1 MTIRGIICILVELF
15 FLIVSLGT
23 GIRELL
29 VVAICLGAV
38 IVYSFISVLLSVLT
52 LTARTNIDKK
62 ELNRKE
68 TVCLTLTLNGV
79 VLLPVTCFVT
89 VYPPGA
95 KYWQKHKRHRHA
107 FSLTPSLILTR
118 EYAFNLICSHR
129 GYYTAGLRTLRLRD
143 LFGLFSVPI
152 IRSRKE
158 EMKNPLTVFPRV
170 YRLQSEEEKVAIAEG
185 NASTQIKSASQGE
198 LLGDSRQYQ
207 SGDPLNRI
215 NWKLSARTRE
225 LYTRQFEVQEN
236 PQVLIILDAAC
247 KSENVSRIADIACE
261 TAASLA
267 NHYVD
272 SNRSVRFVTVRSKSY
287 VENEDMW
294 VKNDRDVYVI
304 LHQLVGITFYN
315 DETPLELWQLEDID
329 FRSTSTIR
337 VITDNP
343 SLELLNMMG
352 DIISRDGMADCFIP
366 VGDETIDE
374 TTIPSNDRISP
385 VFIYRPS
392 QITEKLGDVL

>member
-1 MTIRGIICILVELF
+1 MTVRGAICVLVEFL

-38 IVYSFISVLLSVLT
+38 IAYSFLSVLLSVLT
-52 LTARTNIDKK
+52 LTASINVDKK

-68 TVCLTLTLNGV
+68 TVCITLVLNGAIV
-79 VLLPVTCFVT
+79 LPVVCFVT
-89 VYPPGA
+89 VYPPGV
-95 KYWQKHKRHRHA
+95 KYREKEKRHRHA
-107 FSLTPSLILTR
+107 FSLTPSLTLTR
-118 EYAFNLICSHR
+118 EYDFNLICSHR
-129 GYYTAGLRTLRLRD
+129 GYYTAGLKSLRLRD
-143 LFGLFSVPI
+143 LFGLFSVPVF
-152 IRSRKE
+152 RSRKE
-158 EMKNPLTVFPRV
+158 EMKIPITVFPKVHKLNSDVER
-170 YRLQSEEEKVAIAEG
+170 VAIAEG

-207 SGDPLNRI
+207 NGGPLNRI

-225 LYTRQFEVQEN
+225 LYSRQFEVQEN
-236 PQVLIILDAAC
+236 PQVLIVLDAAC
-247 KSENVSRIADIACE
+247 KSENISRIADIACE

-287 VENEDMW
+287 IENEDMW

-304 LHQLVGITFYN
+304 MHQLIGMNFYN
-315 DETPLELWQLEDID
+315 NETPLELWQLEDVD

-343 SLELLNMMG
+343 SSELLNSMG
-352 DIISRDGMADCFIP
+352 DIISREGMADCFVP
-366 VGDETIDE
+366 VGDKNFDE
-374 TTIPSNDRISP
+374 NTIPSNDRISP
-385 VFIYRPS
+385 VFIYRPGEIS
-392 QITEKLGDVL
+392 EKAGDVL

>member
-1 MTIRGIICILVELF
+1 MTVRGAICVLVELF

-52 LTARTNIDKK
+52 LTAGIEVDKK
-62 ELNRKE
+62 EISRKD
-68 TVCLTLTLNGV
+68 TVCLTLTINGTVLFPV
-79 VLLPVTCFVT
+79 VCFVT
-89 VYPPGA
+89 VYPPGV
-95 KYWQKHKRHRHA
+95 KYKEKHKRHRHA
-107 FSLTPSLILTR
+107 FSLASSLTLTR
-118 EYAFNLICSHR
+118 EYDFNLVCSHR

-143 LFGLFSVPI
+143 LFGLFSVPVF
-152 IRSRKE
+152 RSRKE
-158 EMKNPLTVFPRV
+158 EMKIPLTVFPKV
-170 YRLQSEEEKVAIAEG
+170 YKLKSEEEKIAIAEG

-198 LLGDSRQYQ
+198 LLGDSRKYQ
-207 SGDPLNRI
+207 SGDPLNRV

-236 PQVLIILDAAC
+236 PQVLIILDTAC
-247 KSENVSRIADIACE
+247 RSENISRIADIACE
-261 TAASLA
+261 TVASLA

-294 VKNDRDVYVI
+294 VKNDRDVYVV
-304 LHQLVGITFYN
+304 LHQLIGMTFYN
-315 DETPLELWQLEDID
+315 DPTPLELWQLEDID

-385 VFIYRPS
+385 VFIYKPS
-392 QITEKLGDVL
+392 QIIEKVGDVL

>member
-1 MTIRGIICILVELF
+1 MTVRGAICILVELL
-15 FLIVSLGT
+15 FLTVSLGT

-29 VVAICLGAV
+29 VIAICLGAV
-38 IVYSFISVLLSVLT
+38 ISYSFISILLSVLT
-52 LTARTNIDKK
+52 VTANIRVNKK

-79 VLLPVTCFVT
+79 VILPVACFIT
-89 VYPPGA
+89 VYPPGVRIRE
-95 KYWQKHKRHRHA
+95 KDKRHRHA
-107 FSLTPSLILTR
+107 FSLSPSLTLTR
-118 EYAFNLICSHR
+118 EYDFNLICSHR
-129 GYYTAGLRTLRLRD
+129 GYYTAGLRSLCLRD
-143 LFGLFSVPI
+143 LFGLFSVPVF
-152 IRSRKE
+152 RSRKE
-158 EMKNPLTVFPRV
+158 EMKIPLTVFPKV
-170 YRLQSEEEKVAIAEG
+170 HKLKSDSEKVAIAEG

-207 SGDPLNRI
+207 SGDPLNRV

-236 PQVLIILDAAC
+236 PQVLIVLDAAC
-247 KSENVSRIADIACE
+247 KTENISQIADIACE
-261 TAASLA
+261 TVASLA

-272 SNRSVRFVTVRSKSY
+272 NNRSVRFVTVRNKSY

-294 VKNDRDVYVI
+294 VKNDRDVYIV
-304 LHQLVGITFYN
+304 LHQLIGMTFYN

-329 FRSTSTIR
+329 FRSTSTIK

-343 SLELLNMMG
+343 SSELLKIMG
-352 DIISRDGMADCFIP
+352 DIISRDGMADCFVP
-366 VGDETIDE
+366 VGDKKFDE

-385 VFIYRPS
+385 IFIYKS
-392 QITEKLGDVL
+392 GEITEKVGGSL